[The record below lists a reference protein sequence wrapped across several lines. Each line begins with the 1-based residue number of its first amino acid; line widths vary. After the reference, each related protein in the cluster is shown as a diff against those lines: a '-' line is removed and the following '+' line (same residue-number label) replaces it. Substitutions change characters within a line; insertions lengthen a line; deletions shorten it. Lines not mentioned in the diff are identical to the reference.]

1 MVVPGWGAR
10 GSGRAGWDMVLS
22 SSHSRLPG
30 ALLAHLQDNRYGTGA
45 DKLGV
50 CGCRLLEAASQRQ

>member
-1 MVVPGWGAR
+1 
-10 GSGRAGWDMVLS
+10 MVLS
-22 SSHSRLPG
+22 SSHSWLPG